1 MRSVLFS
8 NSGILWHQK
17 VTNRKTSFSWV
28 SVTKKICE
36 KKDTN
41 PKNSTR
47 IEEKQDWSCESKN
60 SFLVWAGAMES
71 WRFLTSSLELI
82 ESSIGECISGKLA
95 SLRFIIRERL
105 PSHPRETFST
115 VKHEKNN
122 AKWKGF
128 GSAISSNRIALQIYS
143 DRAQPKPILW
153 YHCVIESCFF
163 TWSNGCL

>member
-1 MRSVLFS
+1 MTRKSDKSKNFVFVSFRDKKKLREKRYQS
-8 NSGILWHQK
+8 QK
-17 VTNRKTSFSWV
+17 FDAHRKKTGL
-28 SVTKKICE
+28 K
-36 KKDTN
+36 
-41 PKNSTR
+41 
-47 IEEKQDWSCESKN
+47 CESKN
-60 SFLVWAGAMES
+60 SFLVWAEAMES
-71 WRFLTSSLELI
+71 WRFLRSSLELI

-143 DRAQPKPILW
+143 DRAQPKPIL
-153 YHCVIESCFF
+153 
-163 TWSNGCL
+163 